1 MFLKIINICT
11 IILAFEPE
19 NSETELPEW
28 IIDLADDLDVLIA
41 QRHFEDANSL
51 ITKAKQY
58 LENHCHQMSTLI
70 EQEIKYFVSLF
81 FFFFTIFY

>member
-1 MFLKIINICT
+1 MLLLLCIGIIYFLNHFN

-19 NSETELPEW
+19 TPETELPEW

-51 ITKAKQY
+51 ISKAKYY
-58 LENHCHQMSTLI
+58 LVEHDNISTLI
-70 EQEIKYFVSLF
+70 EQEIK
-81 FFFFTIFY
+81 